1 MGADEPGRAVVSRI
15 ATMPTTTPR
24 PLRIGVVGVGA
35 LSLRGILPHLA
46 EPDVADRVVLA
57 AVADPVI
64 DRARAA
70 AARYR
75 VPAAYASLDE
85 LLGAGDVDA
94 VTIVSP
100 IGLHFDHARAAL
112 QAGKHVHINKTMTTT
127 VAEADELIAFAEAGG
142 LRIVA
147 SPGEVLRPHVTR
159 TRELIAEGAI
169 GRVTWAMCGAAF
181 GRYHEEETERT
192 GMAGGA
198 IDPSWYFR
206 KPGGGPMYDMT
217 VYALHQL
224 TSVLGPARRVTAQ
237 SAVRVPERRFLD
249 RTVRTDADDN
259 TVLLVDFGDGLVAVA
274 YGMAAGAP
282 NDQFGIGIYYGTEG
296 AIDGLRLDGE
306 PFEFEGRAD
315 TLDAPLGDQ
324 DALNR
329 LLPHVVG
336 AHRDI
341 GEAHVFED
349 IMQLVD
355 WVRDDQPTPVTA
367 EHGRHVVDIIES
379 GYRAAATGI
388 TQDLRT
394 TFPFGG

>member
-1 MGADEPGRAVVSRI
+1 
-15 ATMPTTTPR
+15 MPTPTPR
-24 PLRIGVVGVGA
+24 PLRLGVVGVGA
-35 LSLRGILPHLA
+35 LSLRGILPHVA

-57 AVADPVI
+57 AVADSVI

-70 AARYR
+70 ADRYS

-85 LLGAGDVDA
+85 LLGAADVDL

-100 IGLHFDHARAAL
+100 IGLHFEHARAAL
-112 QAGKHVHINKTMTTT
+112 RAGKHVHINKTMTTT
-127 VAEADELIAFAEAGG
+127 VAEADELIGLAAAGG

-147 SPGEVLRPHVTR
+147 SPGEVLRPHVSR

-169 GRVTWAMCGAAF
+169 GRVTWAICGAAF

-192 GMAGGA
+192 GVAGGA

-249 RTVRTDADDN
+249 RTVRTEADDN

-282 NDQFGIGIYYGTEG
+282 NEQFGIGIYYGTEG
-296 AIDGLRLDGE
+296 SIDGLRLDGE
-306 PFEFEGRAD
+306 PFEFPGRAD

-355 WVRDDQPTPVTA
+355 WVRDDRATPVTA

>member
-1 MGADEPGRAVVSRI
+1 
-15 ATMPTTTPR
+15 MPTPTPR
-24 PLRIGVVGVGA
+24 PLRLGVVGVGA
-35 LSLRGILPHLA
+35 LSLRGILPHVA

-57 AVADPVI
+57 AVADSVI

-70 AARYR
+70 ADRYS

-85 LLGAGDVDA
+85 LLGAADVDL

-100 IGLHFDHARAAL
+100 IGLHFEHARAAL
-112 QAGKHVHINKTMTTT
+112 RAGKHVHINKTMTTT
-127 VAEADELIAFAEAGG
+127 VAEADELIGLAAAGG

-147 SPGEVLRPHVTR
+147 SPGEVLRPHVSR

-169 GRVTWAMCGAAF
+169 GRVTWAICGAAF

-192 GMAGGA
+192 GVAGGA

-249 RTVRTDADDN
+249 RTVRTEADDN

-282 NDQFGIGIYYGTEG
+282 NEQFGIGIYYGTEG
-296 AIDGLRLDGE
+296 SIDGLRLDGE
-306 PFEFEGRAD
+306 PFDFTGRAD

-336 AHRDI
+336 AHREI

-355 WVRDDQPTPVTA
+355 WVRDDRPSPVTA
-367 EHGRHVVDIIES
+367 EHARHVVDIIES
-379 GYRAAATGI
+379 GYRAAATGL

-394 TFPFGG
+394 TFRFGG

>member
-1 MGADEPGRAVVSRI
+1 
-15 ATMPTTTPR
+15 MPTPTPR
-24 PLRIGVVGVGA
+24 PLRLGVVGVGA

-70 AARYR
+70 ADRYG

-85 LLGAGDVDA
+85 LLGAADVDL

-100 IGLHFDHARAAL
+100 IGLHFEHARAVL
-112 QAGKHVHINKTMTTT
+112 RAGKHVHINKTMTTT
-127 VAEADELIAFAEAGG
+127 VAEADELIGLAAAGG

-192 GMAGGA
+192 GVAGGA

-249 RTVRTDADDN
+249 RTVRTEADDN

-282 NDQFGIGIYYGTEG
+282 NEQFGIGIYYGTEG
-296 AIDGLRLDGE
+296 SIDGLRLDGE
-306 PFEFEGRAD
+306 PFDFTGRAD

-336 AHRDI
+336 AHREI

-355 WVRDDQPTPVTA
+355 WVRDDRPSPVTA
-367 EHGRHVVDIIES
+367 EHARHVVDIIES
-379 GYRAAATGI
+379 GYRAAATGL

-394 TFPFGG
+394 TFRFGG